1 MTTTA
6 ATDVAADVAATTTAG
21 TAATMTE
28 RSRSLPVVTIA
39 GAVFC
44 LLLIY
49 LALQIRAGNDP
60 SIGAGKQTA
69 TAAAPRQVIVR
80 RIIERRVIEEDAPA
94 GASSNGSGAA
104 GAAPADSQPT
114 ASSPAPAAAPAPAP
128 APVVSAA
135 S

>member
-1 MTTTA
+1 M
-6 ATDVAADVAATTTAG
+6 AADVAATTTAG

-28 RSRSLPVVTIA
+28 RSRGLSVVTIA

-60 SIGAGKQTA
+60 SIGAGKQT
-69 TAAAPRQVIVR
+69 TADAPRQVIVR
-80 RIIERRVIEEDAPA
+80 RIIVRRVIEEDAPA
-94 GASSNGSGAA
+94 GASTGASGAS
-104 GAAPADSQPT
+104 APAPAAAQPT
-114 ASSPAPAAAPAPAP
+114 ASSPAPSAPAAAPAPAP

>member
-1 MTTTA
+1 VGV
-6 ATDVAADVAATTTAG
+6 DADVAATTTTG
-21 TAATMTE
+21 PAATMTE

-60 SIGAGKQTA
+60 SIGAGKQAA

-104 GAAPADSQPT
+104 AAASADSQPT
-114 ASSPAPAAAPAPAP
+114 ASSAAPAAAAAPAPGPAP

>member
-1 MTTTA
+1 
-6 ATDVAADVAATTTAG
+6 
-21 TAATMTE
+21 MTE
-28 RSRSLPVVTIA
+28 RSRSLAIVTIA

-44 LLLIY
+44 LLFIL

-69 TAAAPRQVIVR
+69 VAAPRQVIVR
-80 RIIERRVIEEDAPA
+80 RIIVRRVIEDAPARASTGGSGAAAPAPA
-94 GASSNGSGAA
+94 GA
-104 GAAPADSQPT
+104 QPT
-114 ASSPAPAAAPAPAP
+114 ASAPAPAAPAPAAPAPAAPAPAPAP